1 MEMKGGGVELR
12 RESAETLAIEALGF
26 VAGEPESLAH
36 FLAASGIGPATL
48 RRAAAD
54 PAFLAGVL
62 DFLLANEPLLVAFA
76 GRAGIPPERIGE
88 ARRALSSGAEE
99 RRSDGDGFPSG
110 AEDRRS
116 DGDRIFRKEARRTV
130 GPTETGIAKKR
141 GGPQVRPG
149 LDDDRPEEA

>member
-1 MEMKGGGVELR
+1 MEMKGGGPEVQKEA
-12 RESAETLAIEALGF
+12 AETLAIEALGF
-26 VAGEPESLAH
+26 IAGEPDWLAR

-62 DFLLANEPLLVAFA
+62 DFLLGNEPLLVAFA

-88 ARRALSSGAEE
+88 ARRALS
-99 RRSDGDGFPSG
+99 RG

-116 DGDRIFRKEARRTV
+116 DRDRIGARGAEDRWSDRDRIGARGAEDRRSDRDRIVKT
-130 GPTETGIAKKR
+130 R
-141 GGPQVRPG
+141 GGRQVRPG